1 MDLAKA
7 SSIRE
12 SYSLKVLPR
21 ICALRLPEMTPSE
34 VGALGRSLAG
44 FEISESIDDRFDAKC
59 AEIVSDDRLEL
70 AKKLEFMK

>member
-1 MDLAKA
+1 
-7 SSIRE
+7 
-12 SYSLKVLPR
+12 
-21 ICALRLPEMTPSE
+21 MTPSE